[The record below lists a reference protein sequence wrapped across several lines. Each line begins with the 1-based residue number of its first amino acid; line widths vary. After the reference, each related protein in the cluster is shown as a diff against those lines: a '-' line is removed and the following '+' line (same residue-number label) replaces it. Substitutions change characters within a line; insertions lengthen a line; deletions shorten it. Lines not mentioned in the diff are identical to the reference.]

1 MNIGESELKNYLQYL
16 LAERGLSANTLAA
29 YERDLTVFFRWL
41 KKSDAQEKLIE
52 RQDVVA
58 FLTELRKNGSK
69 PATITRQLASL
80 RSFFAFLKTYS
91 GFSADPLDGFQ
102 NPHKAKRLP
111 KTLTAKEVERMIA
124 HADNSRDKLIM
135 ELLYGCGLRVS
146 ELTGLKIADLD
157 LRNGL
162 LKCMGK
168 GSKERFVPMGQKA
181 LNAIEEYLK
190 DKPKMSGTL
199 LRNRQN
205 KRLSRLVVWQIV
217 KRLADKA
224 GIEKPLSPHTLR
236 HSFATH
242 LLENGADLRSVQELL
257 GHANVVT
264 TQLYTHISR
273 SHLRKV
279 YEQAQNTYS
288 QREQ

>member
-1 MNIGESELKNYLQYL
+1 MNIGDTELKHYLQYL
-16 LAERGLSANTLAA
+16 LAERGLSTNTLAA
-29 YERDLTVFFRWL
+29 YKRDLSSFIDWL
-41 KKSDAQEKLIE
+41 KNHGEQQEKIIE

-58 FLTELRKNGSK
+58 FITELRKRGSK
-69 PATITRQLASL
+69 PATITRHLASL
-80 RSFFAFLKTYS
+80 RSFFAFLKTYT

-111 KTLTAKEVERMIA
+111 QTLSLQEVTKMIEA
-124 HADNSRDKLIM
+124 ADNSRDRLIM

-146 ELTGLKIADLD
+146 ELTGLKVIDLD
-157 LRNGL
+157 LKQGL
-162 LKCMGK
+162 LKCFGK
-168 GSKERFVPMGQKA
+168 GSKERFVPIGQPAIKS
-181 LNAIEEYLK
+181 IEEYLMEN
-190 DKPKMSGTL
+190 PRQSGTL
-199 LRNRQN
+199 FRNREN
-205 KRLSRLVVWQIV
+205 KRLSRLVVWQVV

-224 GIEKPLSPHTLR
+224 NIQKPLSPHTLR

-273 SHLRKV
+273 SHLRKA
-279 YEQAQNTYS
+279 YEQAQTNFS
-288 QREQ
+288 P